1 MGPVRLAVLVT
12 VRREPVEWFMFTL
25 WSVTESALLI
35 VGIAG
40 DAITADLYY
49 GRKTAGQHAEP
60 VDESTPV
67 FDGISISGISCTGA
81 ARAIWLNG
89 LPEMPIRNISISNST
104 ISAEAGAIINNADSK
119 TPFSNLAE
127 WRF

>member
-1 MGPVRLAVLVT
+1 M
-12 VRREPVEWFMFTL
+12 
-25 WSVTESALLI
+25 

-67 FDGISISGISCTGA
+67 FDGISTSGISCTGA

-104 ISAEAGAIINNADSK
+104 ISAEAGAIINNADSV
-119 TPFSNLAE
+119 TLHNVTINHSTGSRLTVTNTANLTD
-127 WRF
+127 R